1 MLKIWGRANSVN
13 VQKVLWCCEEL
24 GLAYDRVD
32 AGMRFGVVD
41 TPEYRGL
48 NPNAL
53 VPTIDD
59 DGFVLW
65 ESNAIVRYLA
75 QKYGMRNGRNSL
87 WPDDIRARASADRW
101 MDWQQTTLW
110 TQGMRDLFWSMV
122 RTPPE
127 QRDAATIEAARVR
140 IAARLAV
147 VEDALTSQ
155 EYLCGGELTMA
166 DIPIGCS
173 IHRWFG
179 IEIERPPSPMLEAYY
194 RRLAGRPA
202 YREIVLHPLS

>member
-1 MLKIWGRANSVN
+1 MLKIWGRANSIN
-13 VQKVLWCCEEL
+13 VQKVLWVCEEL
-24 GLAYDRVD
+24 ALFYDRVD
-32 AGMRFGVVD
+32 AGMQFGVVN
-41 TPEYRGL
+41 TPEYRAL

-75 QKYGMRNGRNSL
+75 AKYGAQDGPNSL
-87 WPDDIRARASADRW
+87 WPDDAQARASADRW

-110 TQGMRDLFWSMV
+110 GRGLRDVFWALV

-127 QRDAATIEAARVR
+127 QRDAAALEAARVR
-140 IAARLAV
+140 TVAHLGV
-147 VEDALTSQ
+147 VETALAGQ
-155 EYLCGGELTMA
+155 EYLCGDELTVA
-166 DIPIGCS
+166 DIPMGCAL
-173 IHRWFG
+173 HRWFG

-194 RRLAGRPA
+194 RRLGERPA
-202 YREIVLHPLS
+202 YRQIVLQPLS